1 MHPYAGLFVLR
12 HDDAVNHVDDAVGC
26 GDVGLHDLRA
36 VNIFFIFIFCSVIE
50 LRVGE
55 LTPLAAPSGS
65 ARLRDLCGVRHPAQ
79 CRH

>member
-1 MHPYAGLFVLR
+1 MRPYSGLFVLR
-12 HDDAVNHVDDAVGC
+12 QDDAVDHMDDAVAR

-36 VNIFFIFIFCSVIE
+36 VNIFFILIFCSVIE

-55 LTPLAAPSGS
+55 LTPVAAPSGS